1 MICSRHFLGT
11 PTDNHSM
18 ESGPLHCST
27 PCKATPPPMMVEATS
42 PPMLTLDATP
52 TPIPRSR
59 PPPHRRSRPRP
70 HPQSR
75 PRPHRQSRPH
85 PHPQSR
91 PRHHR
96 QNSSND
102 VCNCGSLL
110 GGLIKCDEVN
120 QVALIR
126 AGFCMS
132 VDNST
137 NELVVSFTNYK
148 YLGNKI
154 NTSYS
159 EEHRAYSVLPRNIS
173 KTENIFCSYQNQEGF
188 LCGKCVKDHALA
200 FNSLHSE
207 CTDCKDYFTPAIILL
222 TLLTLMTIF
231 FVLVVVF
238 QLNFASGPLLG
249 YIMFSQSC
257 VALVR
262 MNVGF
267 YDSLLASLSPFG
279 RVVLKIS
286 LNVSE
291 LWWYFSIVMYE
302 FPATC
307 IQQNISNLQVITF
320 EYILVLYPM
329 LLVLVTYIA
338 IELHARNCRLV
349 VYLWKPFNKCF
360 AKVRKNISAGN
371 SIIHAYASSFSHS
384 LF

>member
-1 MICSRHFLGT
+1 MILLQFLHILLFLTAASAADSNTTGDLVL
-11 PTDNHSM
+11 TD
-18 ESGPLHCST
+18 GGCPAWFW
-27 PCKATPPPMMVEATS
+27 K
-42 PPMLTLDATP
+42 
-52 TPIPRSR
+52 
-59 PPPHRRSRPRP
+59 
-70 HPQSR
+70 
-75 PRPHRQSRPH
+75 
-85 PHPQSR
+85 
-91 PRHHR
+91 
-96 QNSSND
+96 NSNND

-110 GGLIKCDEVN
+110 GGLIKYDELN

-173 KTENIFCSYQNQEGF
+173 KTENSFCSYQNQEGF
-188 LCGKCVKDHALA
+188 LCGKCVKDHGLA

-207 CTDCKDYFTPAIILL
+207 CVECKDNFTPAIVLF
-222 TLLTLMTIF
+222 TLLTLMTVF

-267 YDSLLASLSPFG
+267 YDSLLGSLSPFG

-286 LNVSE
+286 LKVSE
-291 LWWYFSIVMYE
+291 LWWYFSTVMYV
-302 FPATC
+302 FPETC

-338 IELHARNCRLV
+338 IELHARNCRLASTSA
-349 VYLWKPFNKCF
+349 LQKC
-360 AKVRKNISAGN
+360 VRI
-371 SIIHAYASSFSHS
+371 
-384 LF
+384 